1 MAKPGPNGWRILELP
16 SDPAAIPPFQQS
28 IEAELQA
35 VQVSKPDRFAI
46 QLSLEEALVNA
57 VKHGNRCDPK
67 KKVYVRYAVRPD
79 AFEIEI
85 RDEGPGYRP
94 EGVPD
99 PLAAENMERPGG
111 RGLLLM
117 KHYMTEVEIAP
128 PGNRLSMKKLYQK
141 TPEKTPPP
149 R

>member
-1 MAKPGPNGWRILELP
+1 MAKSSPNGWRSVVLP
-16 SDPAAIPPFQQS
+16 SDPAAIPPFQQA
-28 IEAELQA
+28 IEAALA
-35 VQVSKPDRFAI
+35 AIKVSKHDRFAI

-57 VKHGNRCDPK
+57 VKHGNRCDPN
-67 KKVYVRYAVRPD
+67 KKVHVRYAIRPD

-94 EGVPD
+94 DAVPD

-117 KHYMTEVEIAP
+117 KHYMTEVAIDP
-128 PGNRLSMKKLYQK
+128 PGNTLSMKRRYEALD
-141 TPEKTPPP
+141 
-149 R
+149 